1 VVDPLERDRIL
12 GDAVTENSP
21 LRRDPNLTSD
31 EAIAIETRGLSKSY
45 RTESG
50 DRLDVL
56 KDIDLTIRHG
66 QFVSLIGPSG
76 GGKSTLLE
84 ILAGLRQPTAGR
96 VLIYGNEEDRPSAA
110 KGVVFQKDAVFPW
123 LTVQQ
128 NVLYGLRLKKIP
140 KQERNHRAAAFL
152 EMVGLTTYSN
162 YFPKE
167 LSGGMRKRLAIAMVF
182 ANDPKILFMDE
193 PFGSLDYTT
202 KVELQS
208 ELLNLWR
215 LNERTVVFVTHDLE
229 EALYL
234 SSEIHALRDGRIA
247 ERITVPFERPREF
260 ELRNRPNFREAVRS
274 LWHHLKSPGAEKG

>member
-1 VVDPLERDRIL
+1 MNDP
-12 GDAVTENSP
+12 TP
-21 LRRDPNLTSD
+21 LRIAGRPAVAD
-31 EAIAIETRGLSKSY
+31 EPAAIETRGLSMSY
-45 RTESG
+45 QTEGG

-56 KDIDLTIRHG
+56 NDINLTIRRG
-66 QFVSLIGPSG
+66 EFVSLIGPSG

-96 VLIYGNEEDRPSAA
+96 VLIYGNEENQPSAA

-128 NVLYGLRLKKIP
+128 NVVYGLRLKRMP
-140 KQERNHRAAAFL
+140 RAERNQRAATFL
-152 EMVGLTTYSN
+152 EMVGLTKYAN

-202 KVELQS
+202 KIELQS
-208 ELLNLWR
+208 ELLNLWH
-215 LNERTVVFVTHDLE
+215 LNEKTVVFVTHDLE
-229 EALYL
+229 EALFL
-234 SSEIHALRDGRIA
+234 SSEIHALRGGRVA
-247 ERITVPFERPREF
+247 ESVAVSFERPREF
-260 ELRNRPNFREAVRS
+260 ALRNRPDFREAMNS
-274 LWHHLKSPGAEKG
+274 LWHNLRSPGAASD

>member
-1 VVDPLERDRIL
+1 MADEPL
-12 GDAVTENSP
+12 
-21 LRRDPNLTSD
+21 
-31 EAIAIETRGLSKSY
+31 AIDTRGLSMSY
-45 RTESG
+45 RTEGG
-50 DRLDVL
+50 DQLDVL
-56 KDIDLTIRHG
+56 KDINLTIQHG
-66 QFVSLIGPSG
+66 AFVSLIGPSG

-96 VLIYGNEEDRPSAA
+96 VLIYGNEEYQPSAA

-123 LTVQQ
+123 LTVKQ
-128 NVLYGLRLKKIP
+128 NVLYGLRLKRMP
-140 KQERNHRAAAFL
+140 KHERDQRAVMFM
-152 EMVGLTTYSN
+152 EMVGLTNYAN

-208 ELLNLWR
+208 ELLKLWR
-215 LNERTVVFVTHDLE
+215 LNDKTVVFVTHDLE
-229 EALYL
+229 EALFV

-247 ERITVPFERPREF
+247 ESVNVPFKRPREF
-260 ELRNRPNFREAVRS
+260 ELRNRPDFREAVNG
-274 LWHHLKSPGAEKG
+274 LWHYLRAPGVEFD